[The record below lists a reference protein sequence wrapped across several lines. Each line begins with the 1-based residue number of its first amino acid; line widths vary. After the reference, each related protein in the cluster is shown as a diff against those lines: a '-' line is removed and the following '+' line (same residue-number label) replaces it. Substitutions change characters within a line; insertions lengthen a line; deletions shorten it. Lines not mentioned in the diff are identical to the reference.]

1 MASSFAV
8 ESVFSG
14 ASADLA
20 HAVEA
25 DDPARVAAAAR
36 PGVVNS
42 QGRAGATVIQ
52 LAVRRGRLVALRVL
66 LDCGADPALAD
77 DTGYTA
83 LHYAVAADDPAVL
96 AVLLERGGDP
106 DQSNPRTGERLLEVA
121 LTTNRR
127 EQFRMLL
134 RAGADPNATDR
145 MGETALHR
153 AALVDNADAVLELL
167 EAGADPNARNQAGLS
182 FQDYL
187 WLTPMSFYRGQ
198 ALASRLRV
206 QHWLRRHRVPVTE
219 PRPGTTAPG
228 GQAR

>member
-25 DDPARVAAAAR
+25 DDPARVAAAAT
-36 PGVVNS
+36 PGVVNAP
-42 QGRAGATVIQ
+42 GRAGATAVQ
-52 LAVRRGRLVALRVL
+52 LAVRRGRLDALRAL
-66 LDCGADPALAD
+66 LDSGADPALAD
-77 DTGYTA
+77 DNGYTA
-83 LHYAVAADDPAVL
+83 LHYAVLADDPAAL
-96 AVLLERGGDP
+96 AVLLERGGDANQP
-106 DQSNPRTGERLLEVA
+106 NPRTGERLLEAA
-121 LTTNRR
+121 LIAGRPD
-127 EQFRMLL
+127 QFRMLL

-153 AALVDNADAVLELL
+153 AALVDDAGAVLELL
-167 EAGADPNARNQAGLS
+167 EAAADPNARNDTGLT

-198 ALASRLRV
+198 ALAARLRV
-206 QHWLRRHRVPVTE
+206 QHWLRRHHIAVTE
-219 PRPGTTAPG
+219 PTPSPG
-228 GQAR
+228 GEAR